1 MLADGMAPM
10 SSATSPPVSVD
21 SAGRILLPTA
31 VRRRLNLR
39 PGAKLMLD
47 VVAGRIELTPADSP
61 DAGFTTAA
69 SGRQVLA
76 RTGEPL
82 DAAAA
87 VRAERQARSLP
98 RKRR

>member
-1 MLADGMAPM
+1 M
-10 SSATSPPVSVD
+10 SSPNKSPITVD
-21 SAGRILLPTA
+21 SAGRILIPSA

-39 PGAKLMLD
+39 PGTKLLLD
-47 VVAGRIELTPADSP
+47 VVAERIELTPADSA
-61 DAGFTTAA
+61 DVGFATAA

-76 RTGEPL
+76 RTAESF

-87 VRAERQARSLP
+87 VRAERQSRSLP